1 MDRVK
6 KGALEAVAK
15 HQADRRAGKEQEL
28 KDPLEYWVEM
38 QIPATSVNFI
48 LEVNCAIC
56 LHFSMESIE

>member
-1 MDRVK
+1 MQMVLAK
-6 KGALEAVAK
+6 QKELEEK
-15 HQADRRAGKEQEL
+15 RRKKEQEL

-48 LEVNCAIC
+48 LDVNCVIC